1 MAELITGATQDL
13 DCELSVSASTMDMS
27 ALGGSGISLEVKG
40 DDVDTLNDISQ
51 DLVEM
56 LSGIEG
62 TTEVTG
68 GITEGDM
75 ETRIVVDKNKAME
88 HGLTVAQVYQEIAAA
103 LQTEATATTL
113 TIGSD
118 DLPVIV
124 VKSPEDALTR
134 EGLMSHEISVTN
146 QQTGETEA
154 VPLHEIAEAQDAESV
169 SSINREN
176 QVRYM
181 TVTARRG

>member
-1 MAELITGATQDL
+1 
-13 DCELSVSASTMDMS
+13 
-27 ALGGSGISLEVKG
+27 
-40 DDVDTLNDISQ
+40 
-51 DLVEM
+51 
-56 LSGIEG
+56 
-62 TTEVTG
+62 
-68 GITEGDM
+68 M
-75 ETRIVVDKNKAME
+75 ETRIAVDKNKAME

-146 QQTGETEA
+146 QQTGG
-154 VPLHEIAEAQDAESV
+154 
-169 SSINREN
+169 NRS
-176 QVRYM
+176 RSPP
-181 TVTARRG
+181 

>member
-75 ETRIVVDKNKAME
+75 ETRIVVDK
-88 HGLTVAQVYQEIAAA
+88 
-103 LQTEATATTL
+103 
-113 TIGSD
+113 
-118 DLPVIV
+118 
-124 VKSPEDALTR
+124 TR
-134 EGLMSHEISVTN
+134 LWSM
-146 QQTGETEA
+146 A
-154 VPLHEIAEAQDAESV
+154 
-169 SSINREN
+169 
-176 QVRYM
+176 
-181 TVTARRG
+181 

>member
-62 TTEVTG
+62 ATEVTG

-75 ETRIVVDKNKAME
+75 ETRIAVDKNKAME

-113 TIGSD
+113 TIGSN

-134 EGLMSHEISVTN
+134 EGLD
-146 QQTGETEA
+146 
-154 VPLHEIAEAQDAESV
+154 VP
-169 SSINREN
+169 
-176 QVRYM
+176 
-181 TVTARRG
+181 

>member
-1 MAELITGATQDL
+1 MKMADEVMSRIGGLDDVETVGAISGGMSMSSSSSGSTYSFYILLKENGRTRSNAQMAELITGATQDL

-75 ETRIVVDKNKAME
+75 ETRIAVDK
-88 HGLTVAQVYQEIAAA
+88 TRPWS
-103 LQTEATATTL
+103 TA
-113 TIGSD
+113 
-118 DLPVIV
+118 
-124 VKSPEDALTR
+124 
-134 EGLMSHEISVTN
+134 
-146 QQTGETEA
+146 
-154 VPLHEIAEAQDAESV
+154 
-169 SSINREN
+169 
-176 QVRYM
+176 
-181 TVTARRG
+181 

>member
-1 MAELITGATQDL
+1 MGTAFMPEMDSPQMMATMEMPKEATQQEGYEMADEVMSRIGGLDDVETVGAISGGMSMSSSSSGSTYSFYILLKENGRTRSNAQMAELITGATQDL

-75 ETRIVVDKNKAME
+75 KPGSQWIKTR
-88 HGLTVAQVYQEIAAA
+88 LWS
-103 LQTEATATTL
+103 TA
-113 TIGSD
+113 
-118 DLPVIV
+118 
-124 VKSPEDALTR
+124 
-134 EGLMSHEISVTN
+134 
-146 QQTGETEA
+146 
-154 VPLHEIAEAQDAESV
+154 
-169 SSINREN
+169 
-176 QVRYM
+176 
-181 TVTARRG
+181 

>member
-1 MAELITGATQDL
+1 MYKRQILLKENGRTRSNAQMAELITGATQDL

-75 ETRIVVDKNKAME
+75 ETRIAVDKNKAME

-134 EGLMSHEISVTN
+134 EGLMSCLLYTS
-146 QQTGETEA
+146 
-154 VPLHEIAEAQDAESV
+154 PSPRD
-169 SSINREN
+169 
-176 QVRYM
+176 
-181 TVTARRG
+181 